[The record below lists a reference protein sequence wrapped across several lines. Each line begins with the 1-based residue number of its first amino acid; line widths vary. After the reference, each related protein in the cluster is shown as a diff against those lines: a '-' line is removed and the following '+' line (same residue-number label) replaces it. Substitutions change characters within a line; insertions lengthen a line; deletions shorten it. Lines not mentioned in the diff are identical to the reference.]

1 MQNSKLYS
9 ILQNF
14 DKYEQNR
21 CRKYLQSP
29 YFNVNK
35 TLVDL
40 YDFLIDG
47 INGKRKNQL
56 MEKEAIWKDL
66 DIEGKYD
73 DVRFRKFFSD
83 LLKLIESFIAQ
94 EEFGIDKLQETIFLL
109 KALGKKNAPKL
120 QNSTLRTARN
130 QSEQSQYKD
139 SSFYLNQYMIER
151 NFYELLDFETRRGD
165 KSNIEDISFNLDLFY
180 FSEKL
185 RMICE
190 MLSRKKLKL
199 HDYELSFSKEIIE
212 LIETNNN
219 MLGQSPAID
228 LYYQIFLMLTD
239 PENEENYYKLK
250 DLLDKYAKL
259 FPPKIAIEE
268 LYNSAQNYC
277 VNKINIGK
285 QEFLSELFD
294 LFKSLIKS
302 NLIVV
307 DGQIT
312 PWYFRNIIVVALRLG
327 HYDWAE
333 DFINSHNKYL
343 PDSLRENSI
352 SFNLAQIYFYQK
364 KYAKVIEQLQN
375 VEYEDVGYNLN
386 SKAMLIATYYE
397 TDETE
402 PLYSLFE
409 SFRTYLNRHK
419 NIPDNRRANFK
430 NLIKFTKALL
440 NLNPK
445 DETIVNKLKEEITAS
460 KNVASKEWLLEKIA
474 ELE

>member
-40 YDFLIDG
+40 YDFLMDD
-47 INGKRKNQL
+47 INGKRKKQL
-56 MEKEAIWKDL
+56 MEKEAIWKNL
-66 DIEGKYD
+66 NIEGTFD

-94 EEFGIDKLQETIFLL
+94 EEFSVDKLQETIFLL
-109 KALGKKNAPKL
+109 KALGKKSAPKL
-120 QNSTLRTARN
+120 QNSTLRAARN
-130 QSEQSQYKD
+130 QSEQSLYKD

-151 NFYELLDFETRRGD
+151 NFYQLLDFETRRGD
-165 KSNIEDISFNLDLFY
+165 KSNIEDISNNLDLFY

-190 MLSRKKLKL
+190 MLSRKKLNL

-212 LIETNNN
+212 LIENNDN
-219 MLGQSPAID
+219 VLGRSPAID
-228 LYYQIFLMLTD
+228 LYYQIFLMLAD
-239 PENEENYYKLK
+239 PENEDNYYKLK

-277 VNKINIGK
+277 VNKINLGK

-333 DFINSHNKYL
+333 DFINSYSKFL
-343 PDSLRENSI
+343 PDSLRDNSI

-364 KYAKVIEQLQN
+364 KYGKVIEQLRN
-375 VEYEDVGYNLN
+375 VEYEDVTYNLN

-419 NIPDNRRANFK
+419 NIPDNRRKNFK

-440 NLNPK
+440 NLNMR
-445 DETIVNKLKEEITAS
+445 DEAMVSKLREEITAS